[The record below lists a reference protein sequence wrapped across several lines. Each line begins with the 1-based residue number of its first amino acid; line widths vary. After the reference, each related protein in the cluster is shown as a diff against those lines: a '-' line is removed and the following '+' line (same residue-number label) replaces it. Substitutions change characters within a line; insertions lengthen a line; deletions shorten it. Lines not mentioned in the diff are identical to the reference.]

1 MVFATVS
8 SKGQITLPI
17 SARRALGIKEYDKVC
32 IETEK
37 DRITIKSVPNILSY
51 SGSVGKASSLIQ
63 EKRALKNYFAKRQ
76 SAKK

>member
-8 SKGQITLPI
+8 SKGQITIPI
-17 SARRALGIKEYDKVC
+17 SARRFLGIKEYDRVC

-37 DRITIKSVPNILSY
+37 DRITIKSAPNILSY

-63 EKRALKNYFAKRQ
+63 EKKALKDYVAKRR
-76 SAKK
+76 SARK